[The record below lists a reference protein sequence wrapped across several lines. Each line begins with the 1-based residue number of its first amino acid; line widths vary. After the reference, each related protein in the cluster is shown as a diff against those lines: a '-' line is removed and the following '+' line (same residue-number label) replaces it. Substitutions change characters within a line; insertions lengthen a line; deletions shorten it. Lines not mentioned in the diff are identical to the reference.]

1 MSMAMARASSGL
13 QYPERFYAAASYV
26 GFDGS
31 NSPTKSLTS
40 KFPKST
46 ALLLYSLYQQV
57 LFFVL
62 PALHCIFFF
71 QFCRWCFYHQFCVIF
86 MDLFL
91 FDWLKLK
98 IRWFI
103 VVDFVIYLL
112 SSLWCVKQPILWFW
126 IVIYDYEW
134 GIRLMLVE
142 LVHVIWWSVLKD

>member
-1 MSMAMARASSGL
+1 LDLNNYNQQNPEMSMAMARASSGL

-62 PALHCIFFF
+62 PALHCIFFLSILSVMF
-71 QFCRWCFYHQFCVIF
+71 
-86 MDLFL
+86 
-91 FDWLKLK
+91 
-98 IRWFI
+98 
-103 VVDFVIYLL
+103 L
-112 SSLWCVKQPILWFW
+112 SSILCDFH
-126 IVIYDYEW
+126 
-134 GIRLMLVE
+134 G
-142 LVHVIWWSVLKD
+142 SVFI